1 MANLRQTAR
10 LAIIVPA
17 ELVLVLHVHLDTTAA
32 RLPLHKLHAQPH
44 FTAQLALPQ
53 AATCVL
59 LASSVQPRPPTPPAH
74 WATTALPVRL
84 PSSRALLAR
93 IARPHPQIPPVH
105 RRITAQLVQSP
116 RSRAPLARIA
126 RPHPPTSPALQ
137 ATTALPVRLPSSC
150 AQQARIALHQ
160 LLRLHVY
167 LASTVCLALPLPPHV
182 HLDTTVLRFLQ
193 IKYPVV

>member
-84 PSSRALLAR
+84 PSS
-93 IARPHPQIPPVH
+93 
-105 RRITAQLVQSP
+105 S
-116 RSRAPLARIA
+116 
-126 RPHPPTSPALQ
+126 
-137 ATTALPVRLPSSC
+137 

-160 LLRLHVY
+160 LLRLHVS
-167 LASTVCLALPLPPHV
+167 LASTVWLALPLPPHV
-182 HLDTTVLRFLQ
+182 HLDTTVLLFLQ